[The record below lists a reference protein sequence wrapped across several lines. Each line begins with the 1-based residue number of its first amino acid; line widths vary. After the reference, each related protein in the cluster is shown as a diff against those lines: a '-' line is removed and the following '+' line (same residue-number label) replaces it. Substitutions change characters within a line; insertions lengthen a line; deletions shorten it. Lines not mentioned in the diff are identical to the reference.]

1 MPAERFMLAELL
13 QVGSLA
19 SSQRSSFQRL
29 SYASCARESAKGR
42 EQEATSV
49 RHSLLL
55 GWAMGDGTSLFFPSF
70 LLFFFFFLQA
80 FIYLLLDPVLP
91 GTKERRRDEQ

>member
-70 LLFFFFFLQA
+70 LLFIFFFASF
-80 FIYLLLDPVLP
+80 YLFAIRSGSAWNQRTPK
-91 GTKERRRDEQ
+91 G

>member
-1 MPAERFMLAELL
+1 MPAEGFMLAELL

-55 GWAMGDGTSLFFPSF
+55 GWAMGDGTSLVFLSF
-70 LLFFFFFLQA
+70 LFFSFFFFLA
-80 FIYLLLDPVLP
+80 SFYLFAIRSGSARNQRTPK
-91 GTKERRRDEQ
+91 G

>member
-1 MPAERFMLAELL
+1 MPAEGFMLAELL

-55 GWAMGDGTSLFFPSF
+55 GWAMGDGTSLVFPSF
-70 LLFFFFFLQA
+70 LFSFFSFFCKLLF
-80 FIYLLLDPVLP
+80 ICY
-91 GTKERRRDEQ
+91 